1 MWRDYRVQRYEK
13 EMNAPSNQPIIFV
26 SIFRHLQKI
35 NEKMPSTYIEKLLNM
50 SPIFTFM

>member
-35 NEKMPSTYIEKLLNM
+35 NEKMPSTYIAKLPNM